1 MKMQITSFYGFWDF
15 FCREASERGYNQ
27 TEFMKVCG
35 LPNTRYNSFT
45 KGEMELTAYY
55 VSKIMEGLRIR
66 EDYVEKKS
74 GKKFTDQQR
83 EALGRIAWTNSNEDI
98 LNALMKSKS
107 LTKEVKDLIAKKKY
121 VKKLVYKITHM

>member
-1 MKMQITSFYGFWDF
+1 MKMNITSFNEFWDF

-45 KGEMELTAYY
+45 KGEMNLTAYY
-55 VSKIMEGLRIR
+55 ISKLMEGLRIR

-74 GKKFTDQQR
+74 GKKFTDEQR
-83 EALGRIAWTNSNEDI
+83 AALSRITWVNANEDI
-98 LNALMKSKS
+98 LNALMKSKT
-107 LTKEVKDLIAKKKY
+107 LTKEVKELIAKKK
-121 VKKLVYKITHM
+121 